1 MVTAR
6 DTRPGRLLVVIDR
19 NGTAEVAWDAAMALE
34 LPGLAAVYDVEDDGA
49 RGIMRPLELLPD
61 PGHPGHG
68 RPSAAPAPPPA
79 GVPPRFAVTV
89 APAVETWRPG
99 PVLHRVTYT
108 WAGILPFD
116 TYEWPERVPRTLAEA
131 VARCRGRVE
140 RGHEHAARRLADRAR
155 RRRAELWG
163 ESVLL
168 RALEPW
174 QGRELQSGRRFTV
187 LAPSGRRYLISA
199 GRDRN
204 VAAMNAAGRPTA
216 AYSLVPAVPGSLAE
230 QLWQQTWL
238 LERDE
243 ERFLRFALATQP
255 EEGGGERVR

>member
-1 MVTAR
+1 M
-6 DTRPGRLLVVIDR
+6 
-19 NGTAEVAWDAAMALE
+19 
-34 LPGLAAVYDVEDDGA
+34 
-49 RGIMRPLELLPD
+49 
-61 PGHPGHG
+61 
-68 RPSAAPAPPPA
+68 
-79 GVPPRFAVTV
+79 
-89 APAVETWRPG
+89 APAVATWRPG
-99 PVLHRVTYT
+99 PVLHRVTYS

-116 TYEWPERVPRTLAEA
+116 TYEWPEHVPRTLAEA

-140 RGHEHAARRLADRAR
+140 RGRQHAALRLGDRAR

-174 QGRELQSGRRFTV
+174 QGSQFQSGRRFTV
-187 LAPSGRRYLISA
+187 LAPSGRRYLITA
-199 GRDRN
+199 GHDRN
-204 VAAMNAAGRPTA
+204 VYAVNATGRPTA

-243 ERFLRFALATQP
+243 KRFLRFAVTTQP
-255 EEGGGERVR
+255 EEEGGERVR

>member
-1 MVTAR
+1 MTAHG
-6 DTRPGRLLVVIDR
+6 TRPGQLLIVIDR

-34 LPGLAAVYDVEDDGA
+34 LPGLVAVYDVEDDGT
-49 RGIMRPLELLPD
+49 RGIMRPLELPLERGSD
-61 PGHPGHG
+61 L
-68 RPSAAPAPPPA
+68 AARAAPPA

-89 APAVETWRPG
+89 GPASEPWRPG

-116 TYEWPERVPRTLAEA
+116 TYEWPDQVPRTLAEA

-140 RGHEHAARRLADRAR
+140 RGRQHASLRLTDRAR

-174 QGRELQSGRRFTV
+174 QGRQFQSERRFTV
-187 LAPSGRRYLISA
+187 RAPSGRRYLVTA
-199 GRDRN
+199 GWERN
-204 VAAMNAAGRPTA
+204 VYALGAGGRPTA

-255 EEGGGERVR
+255 EGGERVR

>member
-1 MVTAR
+1 VTAR
-6 DTRPGRLLVVIDR
+6 GTRPGQLLIVIDR

-34 LPGLAAVYDVEDDGA
+34 LPGLVAVYDLEDDGA
-49 RGIMRPLELLPD
+49 RGIMRPLELPLER
-61 PGHPGHG
+61 GSG
-68 RPSAAPAPPPA
+68 SASASAGAQP

-89 APAVETWRPG
+89 GPASEPWRRG

-116 TYEWPERVPRTLAEA
+116 TYEWPEQVPRTLMEA
-131 VARCRGRVE
+131 LARCRGRVE
-140 RGHEHAARRLADRAR
+140 RGRQHASLRMTDRAR

-174 QGRELQSGRRFTV
+174 QGLQFQSEHRFTV
-187 LAPSGRRYLISA
+187 RAPSGRRYLVTA
-199 GRDRN
+199 GWEHN
-204 VAAMNAAGRPTA
+204 VYALSAAGRPTA
-216 AYSLVPAVPGSLAE
+216 AYSLMPAVPGSLAE

-255 EEGGGERVR
+255 EEGGERVR